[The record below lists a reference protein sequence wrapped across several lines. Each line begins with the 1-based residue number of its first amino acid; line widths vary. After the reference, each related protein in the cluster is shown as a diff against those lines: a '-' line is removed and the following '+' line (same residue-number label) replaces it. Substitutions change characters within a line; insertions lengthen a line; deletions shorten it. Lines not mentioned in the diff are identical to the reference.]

1 MKKIFFIIALLFSSM
16 LSQPAYA
23 DEVIPTITSVSP
35 VSGTTDGGNIVTI
48 SGADFTGSTVIKIN
62 GVRTSV
68 TFVDS
73 STITLTM
80 PANSAG
86 FVNISAAN
94 GMVAAVLNNIYEYIS
109 PPPAAPSPSP
119 TPSPTPTPT
128 PTPSPTPTPTPS
140 LAPAPASEPT
150 IIIEQPQESSIIE
163 EISLEAELS
172 LDESIEL
179 IDLSSNSYLLYENG
193 VENLIVENVYE
204 VPNQFILKERV
215 NGKWVTVSKS
225 YQFNNNV
232 VYLNTS
238 LNVGSTY
245 KVVIKIDGVTTIV
258 SWFDVLMTITV

>member
-62 GVRTSV
+62 GVRASV

-73 STITLTM
+73 STITLAM

-94 GMVAAVLNNIYEYIS
+94 GMVAAVSNNIYEYIS
-109 PPPAAPSPSP
+109 PQPAAPSPSP
-119 TPSPTPTPT
+119 TPT
-128 PTPSPTPTPTPS
+128 PTPSPSPAPTPS
-140 LAPAPASEPT
+140 PAPAPAPDP
-150 IIIEQPQESSIIE
+150 IVIIEQPQESLIIE
-163 EISLEAELS
+163 EVSLEAEAS
-172 LDESIEL
+172 LDESTEL
-179 IDLSSNSYLLYENG
+179 IDLSNNSYLLYENG

-245 KVVIKIDGVTTIV
+245 KVVVKIDRVTTIV